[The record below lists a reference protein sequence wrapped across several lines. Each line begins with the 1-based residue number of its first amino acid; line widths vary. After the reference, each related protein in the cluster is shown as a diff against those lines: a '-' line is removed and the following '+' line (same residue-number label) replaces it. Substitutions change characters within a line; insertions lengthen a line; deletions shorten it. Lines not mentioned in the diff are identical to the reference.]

1 MKRLLANIVS
11 IVFHPLL
18 MPTYGVALFFFY
30 TYLFIFTT
38 VWKWYLVGIVFILTG
53 LLPALSIAALRKIG
67 LVSNFEITNRRE
79 RLLPY
84 IFTLSSYTMCLF
96 LMWKLNV
103 PIWVLLFVLGGEVS
117 LAVNLLINKW
127 WKISAH
133 LTGMGGMV
141 GSVFALCYI
150 QMINPVWL
158 FATLLFCSG
167 LLGTSRIILKQHTL
181 GQVIAGFACGFICVF
196 ATILIWTN

>member
-1 MKRLLANIVS
+1 MKRIFANIVS
-11 IVFHPLL
+11 TVFHPLL

-38 VWKWYLVGIVFILTG
+38 VWKWYLVGLVFILTG

-67 LVSNFEITNRRE
+67 LVSNYEISNRNE

-103 PIWVLLFVLGGEVS
+103 PIWVLLFVLGGEIS
-117 LAVNLLINKW
+117 LAINLLINRW

-133 LTGMGGMV
+133 LTGIGGLV
-141 GSVFALCYI
+141 GS
-150 QMINPVWL
+150 
-158 FATLLFCSG
+158 
-167 LLGTSRIILKQHTL
+167 
-181 GQVIAGFACGFICVF
+181 
-196 ATILIWTN
+196 